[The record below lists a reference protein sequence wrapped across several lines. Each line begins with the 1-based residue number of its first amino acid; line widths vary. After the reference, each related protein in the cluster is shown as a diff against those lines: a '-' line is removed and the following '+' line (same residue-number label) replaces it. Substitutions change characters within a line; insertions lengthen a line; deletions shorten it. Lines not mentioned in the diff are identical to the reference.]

1 MKTINVNKEVK
12 ISNEYIKSSSRDSCI
27 NIYDENE
34 TGGFTQFV
42 ICFDMVA
49 QCCEDYD
56 INILNDDGTEVKDW
70 NGTIKN
76 LERIEVYAEPTKAI
90 VDTIKNDW
98 LIDIDEV
105 ISTRLYFDDTTW
117 TVTVY
122 NVHNG
127 YYSHDL
133 YMEYKE
139 DGTINFEIDSAL

>member
-1 MKTINVNKEVK
+1 MRTINVNKEVR
-12 ISNEYIKSSSRDSCI
+12 ISNEYIRSSSCDSCI
-27 NIYDENE
+27 NIYDEKE

-49 QCCEDYD
+49 QCSEEYD
-56 INILNDDGTEVKDW
+56 IDILNDDGTEVKDW
-70 NGTIKN
+70 NGTTKK
-76 LERIEVYAEPTKAI
+76 LKRIEVYAEPTKAI

-117 TVTVY
+117 TVTIY

-133 YMEYKE
+133 YMEHKE
-139 DGTINFEIDSAL
+139 DGTIAFEIDDTL

>member
-70 NGTIKN
+70 NGVTKK
-76 LERIEVYAEPTKAI
+76 LKRIEVYAEPTKAI
-90 VDTIKNDW
+90 VNTIKNDW

-127 YYSHDL
+127 YYSHGL

>member
-1 MKTINVNKEVK
+1 MRTINVNKEVR
-12 ISNEYIKSSSRDSCI
+12 ISNEYIRSCNRDNCI

-49 QCCEDYD
+49 QCCEEFDMD
-56 INILNDDGTEVKDW
+56 ILNDDGTEVRDW

-127 YYSHDL
+127 YYSHNL
-133 YMEYKE
+133 YMEHRA
-139 DGTINFEIDSAL
+139 DGTIAFEIDDAL